1 MKCSRPF
8 FLMPNHSLLAISYLK
23 NQISP
28 KCIIQMILIP
38 VKSRQTERRENSDI
52 IGDKCD
58 ATINEIGYIADN

>member
-1 MKCSRPF
+1 
-8 FLMPNHSLLAISYLK
+8 
-23 NQISP
+23 
-28 KCIIQMILIP
+28 MILIP